1 MAEHKELYLW
11 SAREAASNEE
21 MDKWQ
26 RSHDEN
32 CRCARAIEEGIRQ
45 NFDGT
50 HLNRAF
56 LNDVIT
62 EFGFDRVN
70 WVLANTIRC
79 KSDDGRFS
87 PSNKAWANEF
97 RIPKEDSGYAFA
109 VQSHP
114 AVVDGVVLEARKQ
127 WRALNLF
134 DRSHCISNQHGPV
147 DYTDRVLVVK
157 PSMLKDKYKSPDY
170 QLFMAKSGFGCNP
183 GKLGSSISGYFLK
196 DMENA
201 TFHRSDFYGIIKHD
215 FLPQWAWDQI
225 MPPIRSVMAVPGE
238 SAQET
243 VASTHWDGISQFI
256 GCDTPMC
263 DGLETAD
270 GLVNLYY
277 DPNGKENGKPFN
289 RRIEDREYYG
299 TILINGMNKFD
310 RPLTQGEA
318 GHLIACLNQEQ
329 VMTPAQEETQIQNE
343 GRNIVCD

>member
-1 MAEHKELYLW
+1 MAEHKELYPW
-11 SAREAASNEE
+11 SAQEAKQSDE
-21 MDKWQ
+21 MSKWQ
-26 RSHDEN
+26 ASHDEN

-50 HLNRAF
+50 HLNREF
-56 LNDVIT
+56 LNDVIA

-97 RIPKEDSGYAFA
+97 RIPREDSGYAFA

-114 AVVDGVVLEARKQ
+114 AVVDGVILEARKQ
-127 WRALNLF
+127 WHALNLF
-134 DRSHCISNQHGPV
+134 DRGHCLSEQHGAI
-147 DYTDRVLVVK
+147 DYTGKVLVMK

-170 QLFMAKSGFGCNP
+170 QLFMATGGFGCEV
-183 GKLGSSISGYFLK
+183 GKQGNSVHGYFLK
-196 DMENA
+196 DMEEA
-201 TFHRSDFYGIIKHD
+201 TFRRNDFYGVIKRD

-225 MPPIRSVMAVPGE
+225 MPPIRSVLAVPGLP
-238 SAQET
+238 AQET
-243 VASTHWDGISQFI
+243 IASTHWDGISKVI

-289 RRIEDREYYG
+289 RRVEHQEYYG
-299 TILINGMNKFD
+299 PILINGMNQFD
-310 RPLTQGEA
+310 RPLSPGET
-318 GHLIACLNQEQ
+318 GYLISCLNQEQ
-329 VMTPAQEETQIQNE
+329 VMTPAQEGDQIQNE
-343 GRNIVCD
+343 GRDIVCE